1 MLEQVITGTAYSS
14 ARRMIFRASS
24 KEHASGL
31 PMNTG
36 FPNGASS
43 RNCCRCR
50 LPSLLVSKNAS
61 ISAISAIRSTI
72 SVPHCRMIRVNLS
85 TLVQLSL
92 KLSLPPGNAL
102 TILPTP
108 GM

>member
-1 MLEQVITGTAYSS
+1 ML
-14 ARRMIFRASS
+14 
-24 KEHASGL
+24 H
-31 PMNTG
+31 
-36 FPNGASS
+36 
-43 RNCCRCR
+43 
-50 LPSLLVSKNAS
+50 
-61 ISAISAIRSTI
+61 IRHICDSFTI